1 MFFKYP
7 LAPVQRIG
15 HKNTRLHVGDSEET
29 VVIIQV
35 SSADSSPYVCAQGF
49 QEAID
54 LDAVGENSDRI
65 YGWMD
70 TWLSGKD
77 TSEDSIHVWG

>member
-15 HKNTRLHVGDSEET
+15 HKNTRLHVGDSKET
-29 VVIIQV
+29 VEIIQV
-35 SSADSSPYVCAQGF
+35 SSADSYRYICAEGV
-49 QEAID
+49 QEVVD
-54 LDAVGENSDRI
+54 LDAVRENSDRI

-70 TWLSGKD
+70 TWLSGKGM
-77 TSEDSIHVWG
+77 SEDSIHVWG